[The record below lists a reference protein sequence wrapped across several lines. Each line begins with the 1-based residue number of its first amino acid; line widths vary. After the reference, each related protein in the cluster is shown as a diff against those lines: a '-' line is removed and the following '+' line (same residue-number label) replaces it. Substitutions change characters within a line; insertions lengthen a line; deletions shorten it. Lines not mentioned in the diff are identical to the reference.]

1 MNLQI
6 GDNKNLDEENARFYN
21 FAMERMRIARME
33 NIAIMAKKE
42 AERRER
48 ERIQKEEDFK
58 KQLPMLI
65 VIAVILAILF
75 L

>member
-6 GDNKNLDEENARFYN
+6 GDNNNLDEENARFYN
-21 FAMERMRIARME
+21 FAMKRMRIARME